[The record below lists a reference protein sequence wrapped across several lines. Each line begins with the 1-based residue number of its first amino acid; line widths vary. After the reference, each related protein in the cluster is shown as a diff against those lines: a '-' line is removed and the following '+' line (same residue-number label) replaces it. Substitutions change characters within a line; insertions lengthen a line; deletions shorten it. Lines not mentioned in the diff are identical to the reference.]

1 MRGVVYLRGGESE
14 GCSIS
19 EGGESEGCSI
29 SEGER
34 EGCSISEGGERVRGV
49 VYLRGERE

>member
-19 EGGESEGCSI
+19 EGGE
-29 SEGER
+29 
-34 EGCSISEGGERVRGV
+34 RVRGV
-49 VYLRGERE
+49 VYLRGGRE

>member
-1 MRGVVYLRGGESE
+1 MRGVVYLRGENE

-29 SEGER
+29 SERGR
-34 EGCSISEGGERVRGV
+34 ERGV
-49 VYLRGERE
+49 